1 MAEWLAAFM
10 SPEVAIFIGGLV
22 VAGGVIIKFWKPVKK
37 FFTGISSFLNSWN
50 GTPEVKDWSGAVIE
64 PARPGVI
71 AQIEVLRDQLQNS
84 HQNSDTPNLRV
95 DLDTKASK
103 DDVQVIADLVAS
115 MSAKLSEHIEISKS
129 KDAEQ
134 EETAQQV
141 RQLSARWAPTE

>member
-1 MAEWLAAFM
+1 MAEWIAALM

-22 VAGGVIIKFWKPVKK
+22 VAGGILIKFWKPVKK

-50 GTPEVKDWSGAVIE
+50 GTPEVKDWSGTVIE
-64 PARPGVI
+64 PAKPGVI

-84 HQNSDTPNLRV
+84 HQDSDTPNLRV

-103 DDVQVIADLVAS
+103 DDVKVVADLLAS

-134 EETAQQV
+134 EETARQV
-141 RQLSARWAPTE
+141 SLLAAKYTPIE